1 MLTQAWPRVTWSK
14 RDPTVKSRR
23 SASYEKSRI
32 RTSGMVFVT
41 RSRAA
46 LETAVLYRYKAE
58 GGGVESKGPNG
69 QITAKRVLWE
79 KSNSLVRN
87 GNAWVGSALPWD
99 CLSRHEHGNDSL
111 FLRCRWTRF
120 LHRGSLAH
128 VLRIQLI
135 FFSLLIYLERLREFD
150 SYRHPN
156 EKKLTKQL

>member
-1 MLTQAWPRVTWSK
+1 MHIFIYVYIYRYTYLKLDVGIYICIYIHTYIYIYIASTCSEELGLSMLTQAWPRVTWSK

-69 QITAKRVLWE
+69 QITAKRVL
-79 KSNSLVRN
+79 
-87 GNAWVGSALPWD
+87 
-99 CLSRHEHGNDSL
+99 
-111 FLRCRWTRF
+111 
-120 LHRGSLAH
+120 
-128 VLRIQLI
+128 
-135 FFSLLIYLERLREFD
+135 
-150 SYRHPN
+150 
-156 EKKLTKQL
+156 